1 MAWQPH
7 DNLHSRLVAVLKVAL
22 PLVALAILSSLF
34 MLSGPIDPE
43 DAIPYAEVDVAARL
57 REPRMTDAG
66 FAGVTADGA
75 SLMLSAAEARP
86 GAGGG
91 NAKIVLGTLQTSDG
105 GVTELAAAAVQLDA
119 AANMIELSEG
129 VEMRSSAGYVISAPD
144 MGVATD
150 RTYAESRGAVSAV
163 GPMGQ
168 LTADHMEL
176 SAQEGV
182 PDSYVLVFN
191 GKVRLLYMPDR

>member
-129 VEMRSSAGYVISAPD
+129 VEMRSSAGYVISAPG